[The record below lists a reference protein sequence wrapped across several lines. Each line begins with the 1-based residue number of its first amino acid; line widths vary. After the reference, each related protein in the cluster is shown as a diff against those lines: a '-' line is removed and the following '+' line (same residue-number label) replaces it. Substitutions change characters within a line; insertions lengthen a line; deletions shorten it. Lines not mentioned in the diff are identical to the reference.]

1 MPRRSRP
8 RTAREDGS
16 EVRKLM
22 TENLSAR
29 YAELDR
35 WPTAEALDAMYEGQ
49 LSAVAALGSQMA
61 ALAEA
66 AEAAAA
72 VLKGGGRLVYV
83 GAGTSGRIAV
93 LDGVELGP
101 TFGWPNDRLVFLVAG
116 GPDALTVSVEGAEDD
131 AEAGR
136 GGIIDAAIGAGDVVI
151 GVAASGTT
159 PYTVAA
165 LDAAARE
172 GALTIGVANNDGA
185 RLLRCVGHPI
195 LAATGNELLA
205 GSTRMKAGT
214 AQKALLSMLSTAIML
229 RLDRVYKGQMVD
241 MIVSNN
247 KLRDRAE
254 RIVSDI
260 SGCTVEVA
268 AESLIAAGSNIKQ
281 AVLIARG
288 LPAADSRRLLE
299 KAKGSLRRALEETGP
314 IGGQPYAANGG
325 ENHNV
330 QNDN

>member
-1 MPRRSRP
+1 
-8 RTAREDGS
+8 
-16 EVRKLM
+16 M

-29 YAELDR
+29 YAELDL
-35 WPTAEALDAMYEGQ
+35 WSTAEAIDAMYEGQ
-49 LSAVAALGSQMA
+49 LSAVAALRSQIA
-61 ALAEA
+61 PLAEA
-66 AEAAAA
+66 AEAAAG
-72 VLKGGGRLVYV
+72 VLRGGGRLAYV
-83 GAGTSGRIAV
+83 GAGTSGRLAV

-101 TFGWPNDRLVFLVAG
+101 TFGWPDDRLRFLIAG
-116 GPDALTVSVEGAEDD
+116 GSDALTVSVEGAEDD
-131 AEAGR
+131 AKAGRKEVLEAG
-136 GGIIDAAIGAGDVVI
+136 IGAGDVVI

-172 GALTIGVANNDGA
+172 GALTIGIANNEGA

-195 LAATGNELLA
+195 LAETGSELLA

-214 AQKALLSMLSTAIML
+214 AQKVLLSMLSTAIML

-260 SGCTVEVA
+260 SGCTADVA
-268 AESLIAAGSNIKQ
+268 AESLIAAGNDIKQ

-288 LPAADSRRLLE
+288 VPAADGQRLLE
-299 KAKGSLRRALEETGP
+299 RAKGSLRRALDESGP
-314 IGGQPYAANGG
+314 PVTDRTHSA
-325 ENHNV
+325 
-330 QNDN
+330 NDNIHNDNGCPDR